1 MKTDSPST
9 TVTEARRHQSER
21 EQTYREQALAKL
33 AELLAASSP
42 NPGSRLLLLLQ
53 ARY

>member
-1 MKTDSPST
+1 MKTNSPSRA
-9 TVTEARRHQSER
+9 VTEAHRHQSE
-21 EQTYREQALAKL
+21 REQALAKL